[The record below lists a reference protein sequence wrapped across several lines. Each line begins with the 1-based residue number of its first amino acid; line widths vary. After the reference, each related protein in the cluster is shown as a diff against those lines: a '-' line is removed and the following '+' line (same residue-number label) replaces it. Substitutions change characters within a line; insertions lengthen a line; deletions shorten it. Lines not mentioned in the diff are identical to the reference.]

1 MSRQVFPGSE
11 NSVSLWERLTLT
23 PGPSL
28 YPKEYVLKKT
38 LNALILAVVSSL
50 LMVSMAIGAE
60 YNKPIKIGW
69 TAWSSTEANTKLVK
83 AILEDVMGYDVELV
97 MADVG
102 IQYQGVANGDID
114 FMLMCWLPVTHKVYW
129 EKVADKV
136 VNLGPVFTRAK
147 LGWVVPEYIPED
159 KVSSITDLTDP
170 EVKEKLDG
178 KIMGIDPG
186 AGLMQASEKAM
197 EEYGLSDAGY
207 NLISSSGAGM
217 TAALAR
223 AVQKGDWI
231 VVTGWS
237 PHWKFAKWDL
247 RYIDD
252 PKGVLG
258 GRESSSCIARK
269 GFYQDVPYE
278 VFEFLT
284 RYFIPADDL
293 EAIMYEARQTSYEK
307 AADKYIQENPDRV
320 NYWVTGEF

>member
-1 MSRQVFPGSE
+1 MRQFYWKSAMMVMG
-11 NSVSLWERLTLT
+11 VLCLALSLA
-23 PGPSL
+23 P
-28 YPKEYVLKKT
+28 
-38 LNALILAVVSSL
+38 VV
-50 LMVSMAIGAE
+50 GAAK
-60 YNKPIKIGW
+60 YNKPIKMGW
-69 TAWSSTEANTKLVK
+69 TAWSSTEANTKLVR
-83 AILEDVMGYDVELV
+83 AILEDKMGYDVELV

-114 FMLMCWLPVTHKVYW
+114 FMLMCWLPVTHKAYW
-129 EKVADKV
+129 DKVSNDV

-147 LGWVVPEYIPED
+147 LGWVVPTYIPED
-159 KVSSITDLTDP
+159 TLSSITDLTDP
-170 EVKEKLDG
+170 EVMDKLDG

-197 EEYGLSDAGY
+197 KEYGLSDAGY
-207 NLISSSGAGM
+207 ELISSSGAGM

-223 AVQKGDWI
+223 AVKKKDWI

-252 PKGVLG
+252 PKGLLG
-258 GRESSSCIARK
+258 GRESASCIARK

-293 EAIMYEARQTSYEK
+293 EAIMFEARSSSYK
-307 AADKYIQENPDRV
+307 DAAKKYIKENPERV
-320 NYWVTGEF
+320 KYWMTGEF

>member
-1 MSRQVFPGSE
+1 MLPRVFIP
-11 NSVSLWERLTLT
+11 T
-23 PGPSL
+23 P
-28 YPKEYVLKKT
+28 EDILKKVILT
-38 LNALILAVVSSL
+38 ALLILVCGVLFGGTGAS
-50 LMVSMAIGAE
+50 AAE

-69 TAWSSTEANTKLVK
+69 TAWSSTEANTKLVQ
-83 AILEDVMGYDVELV
+83 AILEEKMGYDVELV

-114 FMLMCWLPVTHKVYW
+114 FMLMCWLPVTHKAYW

-147 LGWVVPEYIPED
+147 LGWVVPDYIPED
-159 KVSSITDLTDP
+159 VVSSIRDLTKP
-170 EVKEKLDG
+170 AVQEKLDG

-186 AGLMQASEKAM
+186 AGLMQASETAM
-197 EEYGLSDAGY
+197 QEYGLSDAGY
-207 NLISSSGAGM
+207 ELVSSSGAGM
-217 TAALAR
+217 TAALSR
-223 AVQKGDWI
+223 AIKNNEWI
-231 VVTGWS
+231 VATGWS

-252 PKGVLG
+252 PEGVLG
-258 GRESSSCIARK
+258 GRESAFCIARK

-293 EAIMYEARQTSYEK
+293 EAIMYEARQSSYSD
-307 AADKYIQENPDRV
+307 AAHKYIQENPDRV
-320 NYWVTGEF
+320 HYWVTGEVN

>member
-1 MSRQVFPGSE
+1 MKKIISTVIL
-11 NSVSLWERLTLT
+11 VVACSLFVGGT
-23 PGPSL
+23 
-28 YPKEYVLKKT
+28 
-38 LNALILAVVSSL
+38 
-50 LMVSMAIGAE
+50 MAGAE
-60 YNKPIKIGW
+60 NYSQPIKIGW
-69 TAWSSTEANTKLVK
+69 TAWSSTEANTKLVR

-114 FMLMCWLPVTHKVYW
+114 FMLMCWLPVTHKAYW
-129 EKVADKV
+129 DKVANEV

-147 LGWVVPEYIPED
+147 LGWVVPEYIPEEL
-159 KVSSITDLTDP
+159 VSSITDLTD
-170 EVKEKLDG
+170 KDIRDKLDG

-197 EEYGLSDAGY
+197 QRYGLSDAGY
-207 NLISSSGAGM
+207 ELISSSGAGM
-217 TAALAR
+217 TAALSR
-223 AVQKGDWI
+223 AVKKKEWI

-252 PKGVLG
+252 PQGVLG
-258 GRESSSCIARK
+258 GRESASCIARQ

-293 EAIMYEARQTSYEK
+293 EAIMYEARQTSYEE
-307 AADKYIQENPDRV
+307 AADKYIKENPQRI

>member
-1 MSRQVFPGSE
+1 MGCGSE
-11 NSVSLWERLTLT
+11 QSPSCVFTLST
-23 PGPSL
+23 
-28 YPKEYVLKKT
+28 EYVLKKIVC
-38 LNALILAVVSSL
+38 ALIVCVACS
-50 LMVSMAIGAE
+50 MFCVSMASGAE

-83 AILEDVMGYDVELV
+83 AILEEEMGYDVELV

-102 IQYQGVANGDID
+102 IQYQGVASGDID
-114 FMLMCWLPVTHKVYW
+114 FMLMCWLPVTHKAYW
-129 EKVADKV
+129 DKVADKV
-136 VNLGPVFTRAK
+136 VNLGPVFTRAR
-147 LGWVVPEYIPED
+147 LGWVVPDYIPKE
-159 KVSSITDLTDP
+159 KISSITDLTDP
-170 EVKEKLDG
+170 EVKEKLNG

-197 EEYGLSDAGY
+197 EIYGLSDAGY
-207 NLISSSGAGM
+207 ELISSSGAGM

-223 AVQKGDWI
+223 AVKNKDWI

-252 PKGVLG
+252 PEQVLG

-269 GFYQDVPYE
+269 GFYQEVPYE

-284 RYFIPADDL
+284 RYFIPAEDL
-293 EAIMYEARQTSYEK
+293 EAIMYEARQTSYED
-307 AADKYIQENPDRV
+307 AAAKYIEENPDRIK
-320 NYWVTGEF
+320 YWVTGEF

>member
-1 MSRQVFPGSE
+1 MKKIISTVIL
-11 NSVSLWERLTLT
+11 VVACSLFVGGT
-23 PGPSL
+23 
-28 YPKEYVLKKT
+28 
-38 LNALILAVVSSL
+38 
-50 LMVSMAIGAE
+50 MAGAE
-60 YNKPIKIGW
+60 NYSKPIKIGW
-69 TAWSSTEANTKLVK
+69 TAWSSTEANTKLVR

-114 FMLMCWLPVTHKVYW
+114 FMLMCWLPVTHKAYW
-129 EKVADKV
+129 DKVADEV

-147 LGWVVPEYIPED
+147 LGWVVPEYIPEEQ
-159 KVSSITDLTDP
+159 VSSITDLTD
-170 EVKEKLDG
+170 KDIRDKLDG

-197 EEYGLSDAGY
+197 QSYGLGDAGY
-207 NLISSSGAGM
+207 ELISSSGAGM
-217 TAALAR
+217 TAALSR
-223 AVQKGDWI
+223 AVKKKDWI

-252 PKGVLG
+252 PQGVLG
-258 GRESSSCIARK
+258 GRESASCIARK

-293 EAIMYEARQTSYEK
+293 EAIMYEARQTSYED
-307 AADKYIQENPDRV
+307 AADKYIKENPQRI
-320 NYWVTGEF
+320 NYWVTGEFSMH

>member
-1 MSRQVFPGSE
+1 MRKIISTAI
-11 NSVSLWERLTLT
+11 L
-23 PGPSL
+23 
-28 YPKEYVLKKT
+28 VL
-38 LNALILAVVSSL
+38 VCSL
-50 LMVSMAIGAE
+50 LFGTTMAGAAE
-60 YNKPIKIGW
+60 YNKPIRIGW

-114 FMLMCWLPVTHKVYW
+114 FMLMCWLPVTHKAYW
-129 EKVADKV
+129 EKVGDKV

-159 KVSSITDLTDP
+159 KISSITDLTDP
-170 EVKEKLDG
+170 EVKEKLGG

-197 EEYGLSDAGY
+197 TTYGLKDAGY
-207 NLISSSGAGM
+207 ELISSSGAGM
-217 TAALAR
+217 TAALSR
-223 AVQKGDWI
+223 AVKNKDWI

-247 RYIDD
+247 RYIED
-252 PKGVLG
+252 PEGVLG
-258 GRESSSCIARK
+258 GRESASCIARQ

-284 RYFIPADDL
+284 RYFIPAEDL
-293 EAIMYEARQTSYEK
+293 QAIMYQARQTSYED
-307 AADKYIQENPDRV
+307 AAQKYIEENPQRIK
-320 NYWVTGEF
+320 YWVTGDF

>member
-1 MSRQVFPGSE
+1 MKKIISTVIL
-11 NSVSLWERLTLT
+11 VVACSLFVGGTL
-23 PGPSL
+23 
-28 YPKEYVLKKT
+28 
-38 LNALILAVVSSL
+38 A
-50 LMVSMAIGAE
+50 GAAN
-60 YNKPIKIGW
+60 YSKPIKIGW
-69 TAWSSTEANTKLVK
+69 TAWSSTEANTKLVQ

-114 FMLMCWLPVTHKVYW
+114 FMLMCWLPVTHKAYW
-129 EKVADKV
+129 DKVADEV

-147 LGWVVPEYIPED
+147 LGWVVPEYVPED
-159 KVSSITDLTDP
+159 KVSSITDLTDQ
-170 EVKEKLDG
+170 EVRDKLDG

-197 EEYGLSDAGY
+197 QSYDLSDAGY
-207 NLISSSGAGM
+207 ELISSSGAGM
-217 TAALAR
+217 TAALSR
-223 AVQKGDWI
+223 AVKNKEWI

-252 PKGVLG
+252 PQGVLG
-258 GRESSSCIARK
+258 GRESASCIARK
-269 GFYQDVPYE
+269 GFYQDVPTE

-293 EAIMYEARQTSYEK
+293 EAIMYEARQTSYED
-307 AADKYIQENPDRV
+307 AADKYIEENPQRIK
-320 NYWVTGEF
+320 YWVSGEF

>member
-1 MSRQVFPGSE
+1 MKKVIWTALVIMVCG
-11 NSVSLWERLTLT
+11 
-23 PGPSL
+23 
-28 YPKEYVLKKT
+28 VLFGGT
-38 LNALILAVVSSL
+38 AA
-50 LMVSMAIGAE
+50 MAAE
-60 YNKPIKIGW
+60 YNKPIRIGW
-69 TAWSSTEANTKLVK
+69 TAWSSTEANTKLVR
-83 AILEDVMGYDVELV
+83 AILEEKMGYDVELV

-114 FMLMCWLPVTHKVYW
+114 FMLMCWLPVTHKAYW
-129 EKVADKV
+129 DKVADKV

-147 LGWVVPEYIPED
+147 LGWVVPDYIPKD
-159 KVSSITDLTDP
+159 VVSSITDLTKP
-170 EVKEKLDG
+170 AVQEKLDG

-197 EEYGLSDAGY
+197 DEYGLNDAGY
-207 NLISSSGAGM
+207 ELISSSGAGM

-223 AVQKGDWI
+223 AIKNQEWI
-231 VVTGWS
+231 VATGWS

-252 PKGVLG
+252 PQGVLG

-293 EAIMYEARQTSYEK
+293 EAIMYEARQSSYSD
-307 AADKYIQENPDRV
+307 AADKYIQENPDRIQ
-320 NYWVTGEF
+320 YWVTGK

>member
-1 MSRQVFPGSE
+1 
-11 NSVSLWERLTLT
+11 
-23 PGPSL
+23 
-28 YPKEYVLKKT
+28 LKKIIST
-38 LNALILAVVSSL
+38 VILVVACSL
-50 LMVSMAIGAE
+50 FVGGTMAGAE
-60 YNKPIKIGW
+60 NYSQPIKIGW
-69 TAWSSTEANTKLVK
+69 TAWSSTEANTKLVR

-114 FMLMCWLPVTHKVYW
+114 FMLMCWLPVTHKAYW
-129 EKVADKV
+129 DKVANEV

-147 LGWVVPEYIPED
+147 LGWVVPEYIPEEL
-159 KVSSITDLTDP
+159 VSSITDLTD
-170 EVKEKLDG
+170 KDIRDKLDG

-197 EEYGLSDAGY
+197 QRYGLSDAGY
-207 NLISSSGAGM
+207 ELISSSGAGM
-217 TAALAR
+217 TAALSR
-223 AVQKGDWI
+223 AVKKKEWI

-252 PKGVLG
+252 PQGVLG
-258 GRESSSCIARK
+258 GRESASCIARQ

-293 EAIMYEARQTSYEK
+293 EAIMYEARQTSYEE
-307 AADKYIQENPDRV
+307 AADKYIKENPQRI